1 MKKTIFIGSDH
12 AGFLY
17 KEKIKEILLSD
28 GYEVYDKGCTDE
40 NSVDYPVFAGLVCK
54 AIIENTNSLGI
65 LICGSGI
72 GMSIAANKYRGI
84 RCALCHNE
92 YTAEMSRRHN
102 NANILAIGARVIGI
116 DLAISIVRKFLN
128 TEFEGGRHQKRL
140 DLICEAE
147 KSQL

>member
-1 MKKTIFIGSDH
+1 MQKTIYLGSDH
-12 AGFLY
+12 AGFSL
-17 KEKIKEILLSD
+17 KEKIKEMLISS
-28 GYEVYDKGCTDE
+28 GYQVIDKGCFDE
-40 NSVDYPVFAGLVCK
+40 QSVDYPVYAGLVAK
-54 AIIENTNSLGI
+54 EVINNKNSFGI

-72 GMSIAANKYRGI
+72 GMSITANKYKGI

-102 NANILAIGARVIGI
+102 DANVLALGARVTGV
-116 DLAISIVRKFLN
+116 DLALAIVRRFIS

-147 KSQL
+147 KFQS

>member
-1 MKKTIFIGSDH
+1 MQKRIYIGSDH
-12 AGFLY
+12 AGYSY
-17 KEKIKEILLSD
+17 KERIKEMLVSLGIQ
-28 GYEVYDKGCTDE
+28 VIDKGCFDE
-40 NSVDYPVFAGLVCK
+40 SSVDYPVYASLVAK
-54 AIIENTNSLGI
+54 EVSSNQDSLGI

-72 GMSIAANKYRGI
+72 GMSIAANKYKGI

-102 NANILAIGARVIGI
+102 NANILALGARVIGI
-116 DLAISIVRKFLN
+116 DLALSIVKRFIE

-147 KSQL
+147 RFQS

>member
-1 MKKTIFIGSDH
+1 MSKKIFIGSDH

-17 KEKIKEILLSD
+17 KEKIKEGLSLN
-28 GYEVYDKGCTDE
+28 GYDVCDKGCFSDESTDYPIYAGAVCKDILTTE
-40 NSVDYPVFAGLVCK
+40 NS
-54 AIIENTNSLGI
+54 IGI

-72 GMSIAANKYRGI
+72 GMSITANKYRGI

-102 NANILAIGARVIGI
+102 NANVLALGARVIGI
-116 DLAISIVRKFLN
+116 DLALAIVNRFISTN
-128 TEFEGGRHQKRL
+128 FEGGRHQKRL

-147 KSQL
+147 KSQS

>member
-1 MKKTIFIGSDH
+1 MPQRIFIGSDH

-17 KEKIKEILLSD
+17 KEKIREKLTSD
-28 GYEVYDKGCTDE
+28 GYIVTDKGCFGE
-40 NSVDYPVFAGLVCK
+40 ESVDYPVFAGAVCTDVLK
-54 AIIENTNSLGI
+54 TENSLGI

-72 GMSIAANKYRGI
+72 GMSITANKYKGI

-92 YTAEMSRRHN
+92 YTAEMSRKHN
-102 NANILAIGARVIGI
+102 NANVLALGARVIGI
-116 DLAISIVRKFLN
+116 DLAIEIVKKFISAQ
-128 TEFEGGRHQKRL
+128 FEGGRHQKRL

>member
-1 MKKTIFIGSDH
+1 MQKIIYIGSDH

-17 KEKIKEILLSD
+17 KERIKEMLQSS
-28 GYEVYDKGCTDE
+28 GYKVTDRGCFDE
-40 NSVDYPVFAGLVCK
+40 NSVDYPVYAGLVAK
-54 AIIENTNSLGI
+54 DISDSKDTFGI

-72 GMSIAANKYRGI
+72 GMSIAANKYKGI

-102 NANILAIGARVIGI
+102 NANVLALGARVIGI
-116 DLAISIVRKFLN
+116 DLALSIVRRFLE

-147 KSQL
+147 KSQS